1 MSTCTPSNFGCG
13 GGRAARS
20 RGGSVGRPRC
30 ARILRTPALAVTT
43 ATIFIRPRHLGHSR
57 TSTRNT
63 RFSRTAHRRRP
74 NLGTRLGSISRGSP
88 DEDGRVEA
96 EAREPDQEEGQ
107 PDDGEEESY
116 SASKGENLS
125 LKSGTIDGED
135 IGGDDEPRAA
145 PNPADRGRAWDTEVM
160 EQARVTL
167 LAEEVAHT
175 VVAGTAASGGRH
187 GAW

>member
-1 MSTCTPSNFGCG
+1 MEA
-13 GGRAARS
+13 GRRQPQDAQGNGERDGLL
-20 RGGSVGRPRC
+20 GGSDGGQDR
-30 ARILRTPALAVTT
+30 ALGLAV
-43 ATIFIRPRHLGHSR
+43 GH
-57 TSTRNT
+57 
-63 RFSRTAHRRRP
+63 P
-74 NLGTRLGSISRGSP
+74 LP
-88 DEDGRVEA
+88 VEA

-167 LAEEVAHT
+167 LADEVAHP
-175 VVAGTAASGGRH
+175 VVVGTAASGGRH